1 MDKAC
6 VYLDYAATT
15 PVDPRVAQEMAGC
28 LTVDGVFA
36 NPASV
41 HAHGRR
47 AAEWVEQAR
56 GQVAALIKAEPAE
69 ILWTGGATE
78 ANNLAILGAA
88 RFYGRRGR
96 HILSVATEH
105 KSVLGPLA
113 ALAREGFQIEYLP
126 TDEQGRVAPAGL
138 AAALRS
144 DTVLVSIMHVN
155 NETGTVQDLAALA
168 VVLAKSQALFHVDA
182 VQSAGRLAL
191 DLGTLPV
198 DLLSLSAHKLYGP
211 KGVGALYVRRRPR
224 VRLAPVLFGGE
235 QEQGARPGTV
245 PVHQVVGMGAAYR
258 LAAEQGARDSAH
270 ARTLLGR
277 LWAGLEPLGGILR
290 NGSAEAPHILNLSF
304 VGVHGEALAAELPR
318 LSVATGSA
326 CTAAS
331 GSPSHVLR
339 ALGRPDALAHAS
351 LRFSCGRY
359 STEQDIDSAVEMI
372 RSALLRL
379 RALSPV
385 WRAYREGA
393 PLATLYKEAST

>member
-351 LRFSCGRY
+351 LRFSGGSYR
-359 STEQDIDSAVEMI
+359 TEQDIDSAVEMI